1 MKSLVDAAFS
11 LQREAQVHYPNLH
24 ENPKKQTSQIKCI
37 TNKLLLL
44 NNANIKHNF
53 LISPFGYFVTK
64 HTYIDYRINVSWKLE
79 TNKGLTL
86 KL

>member
-1 MKSLVDAAFS
+1 MKSLADAASS

-24 ENPKKQTSQIKCI
+24 ENPKNKTSPIKCF

-44 NNANIKHNF
+44 NKANIKHNF

-64 HTYIDYRINVSWKLE
+64 HTYIDFRINVSWKPK